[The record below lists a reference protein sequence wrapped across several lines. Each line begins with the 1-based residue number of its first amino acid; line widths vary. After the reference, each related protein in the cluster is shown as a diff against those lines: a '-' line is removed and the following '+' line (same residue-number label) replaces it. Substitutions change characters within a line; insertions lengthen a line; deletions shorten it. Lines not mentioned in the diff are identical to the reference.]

1 MNKLEELEKQYA
13 KLGEEI
19 EKLKKGKEEKYFI
32 PKERREL

>member
-1 MNKLEELEKQYA
+1 MNKLEELKKQYL

-19 EKLKKGKEEKYFI
+19 EKLKKGKEKYFI